1 MRLLLDTHAFLWWVL
16 DDPQL
21 SQPARI
27 AIMNPEN
34 QLFFSA
40 VSSWEISI
48 KASLGK
54 LALPK
59 QPQQFFQQQL
69 ANNRFQRLPITVEHT
84 VAIYQLPHHHRD
96 PFDRL
101 LIAQC
106 LVEGLSLI
114 TNDGLIQQYAVP
126 IVW

>member
-1 MRLLLDTHAFLWWVL
+1 MRLLLDTHAFLWWIVA
-16 DDPQL
+16 DKQL
-21 SQPARI
+21 SSVARATI
-27 AIMNPEN
+27 QDPHNEI
-34 QLFFSA
+34 FFST

-54 LALPK
+54 LVIPDS
-59 QPQQFFQQQL
+59 PRQFFRQQL
-69 ANNRFQRLPITVEHT
+69 RNNRFQILPITVEHT

-106 LVEGLSLI
+106 HVEQLSLI
-114 TNDGLIQQYAVP
+114 TNDQLIHQYAVP
-126 IVW
+126 TVW

>member
-21 SQPARI
+21 VQTART
-27 AIMNPEN
+27 AISDPNN

-54 LALPK
+54 LKLPR

-69 ANNRFQRLPITVEHT
+69 TDNRFELLPITVEHT
-84 VAIYQLPHHHRD
+84 VAIYHLPHHHRD

-106 LVEGLSLI
+106 HVENLSLI
-114 TNDGLIQQYAVP
+114 TNDSLIQQYAVR

>member
-16 DDPQL
+16 DDSQL
-21 SQPARI
+21 SQTARA
-27 AIMNPEN
+27 AIHDSEN
-34 QLFFSA
+34 DLFFSA

-59 QPQQFFQQQL
+59 RPDQFFQRQL
-69 ANNRFQRLPITVEHT
+69 AKNRFELLPITVEHT
-84 VAIYQLPHHHRD
+84 VAIYHLPHHHRD

-106 LVEGLSLI
+106 HVENLSLI
-114 TNDGLIQQYAVP
+114 TNDGLIQQYNVP